1 MISAADPQSA
11 IRTEDYLHVK
21 GVRLVEP
28 GMPQWKIK
36 PLQEKN
42 IELINK
48 YLVSV
53 GLGWQPL
60 QSFIHDT
67 RNIITIFWMHGLFDD
82 IALCMMLPQELRCLL
97 SSDFFPKNRS
107 LLHWCLAILSLCIT
121 GTIHI
126 CCHTW
131 ELLILTGGYKGLVW
145 GIITLY
151 LLKIKLIL
159 MYIYIV
165 KVVLS
170 QHFISAL
177 RFPEW
182 SILLTNT
189 FGSMTFAPIHENS

>member
-1 MISAADPQSA
+1 M
-11 IRTEDYLHVK
+11 
-21 GVRLVEP
+21 
-28 GMPQWKIK
+28 
-36 PLQEKN
+36 
-42 IELINK
+42 
-48 YLVSV
+48 
-53 GLGWQPL
+53 
-60 QSFIHDT
+60 QSFLHDT
-67 RNIITIFWMHGLFDD
+67 RNIITIYWMHKTIWLYCTARG
-82 IALCMMLPQELRCLL
+82 MMLPQELSCLL
-97 SSDFFPKNRS
+97 SSDFFPKNRN
-107 LLHWCLAILSLCIT
+107 LLHWHLAILSLCIS
-121 GTIHI
+121 GTTYI

-182 SILLTNT
+182 SILLTKT
-189 FGSMTFAPIHENS
+189 FGSMTFAPIHAKFSKGRVIVLVLLL